1 MKLGEGKGNFS
12 PPPFLFPSK
21 DFRLVGRPLGGRSFD
36 GRLEFGAAG
45 SAEKSAL
52 ALCMKADGLRRARK
66 VAAVGRQQNELEWK
80 TGMRVLLL
88 DLGLELRGGQR
99 QVYYL
104 ARALA
109 RTPDMEPLVACP
121 RAGKLAELLR
131 DEGLPVLGL
140 PGRSPAN
147 PLLLSWMGQRL
158 RDFSPDIVHTHDANA
173 ATVGA
178 FYKLLH
184 SGTLLIHSRRVSYP
198 LRRGL
203 RSWKYRIADAVVG
216 VSREIADGMIGAG
229 IPASRV
235 SAIHSGIDPSRYR
248 PREARQDGGFLFQ
261 SIGAF
266 TPQKGYSVL
275 VRAMAELR
283 KRSLP
288 PWAVRIVGDG
298 PLLDPIKEE
307 ARTLGVDDLLALP
320 GRRDSVDMLPDCDA
334 LVVPSVDGEGSSGA
348 IKEGWVTGV
357 PVICSALA
365 SNQELVRGDEN
376 GLLAAVGDPVSLADA
391 MARCLTDEGLRV
403 RLAEEGSRSVLEFTD
418 TRMAEQYMD
427 LYRRLMGKGTE

>member
-1 MKLGEGKGNFS
+1 
-12 PPPFLFPSK
+12 
-21 DFRLVGRPLGGRSFD
+21 
-36 GRLEFGAAG
+36 
-45 SAEKSAL
+45 
-52 ALCMKADGLRRARK
+52 
-66 VAAVGRQQNELEWK
+66 
-80 TGMRVLLL
+80 MRVLLL

-121 RAGKLAELLR
+121 RTGKLAELLR

-147 PLLLSWMGQRL
+147 PLLLRWMGQRL
-158 RDFSPDIVHTHDANA
+158 RDFPPDIVHTHDANA

-248 PREARQDGGFLFQ
+248 PHEARQDGGFLFQ

-307 ARTLGVDDLLALP
+307 ARNLGVDALLALP

-391 MARCLTDEGLRV
+391 MARCLTDEGLRA
-403 RLAEEGSRSVLEFTD
+403 RLAEAGSRSVLEFTD

>member
-1 MKLGEGKGNFS
+1 MGTFIAATFSGCVDFGDREESSSSRDYTGNETEI
-12 PPPFLFPSK
+12 
-21 DFRLVGRPLGGRSFD
+21 LVSVY
-36 GRLEFGAAG
+36 AAG
-45 SAEKSAL
+45 YGQGWIDEACRIYEEKHPEYRF
-52 ALCMKADGLRRARK
+52 KIRANSRMFDTVK
-66 VAAVGRQQNELEWK
+66 TEL
-80 TGMRVLLL
+80 TSGTCTSDIV
-88 DLGLELRGGQR
+88 
-99 QVYYL
+99 
-104 ARALA
+104 
-109 RTPDMEPLVACP
+109 LVAGYDYLNL
-121 RAGKLAELLR
+121 ATTGKLAELLR
-131 DEGLPVLGL
+131 DEGVPVQGL

-147 PLLLSWMGQRL
+147 PLLLRWMGQRL
-158 RDFSPDIVHTHDANA
+158 RDFPPDIVHTHDANA

-298 PLLDPIKEE
+298 PLLDPIREE
-307 ARTLGVDDLLALP
+307 ARTLGVDALLALP

-357 PVICSALA
+357 PVICSALT

-391 MARCLTDEGLRV
+391 MARCLTDEGLRA
-403 RLAEEGSRSVLEFTD
+403 RLAEAGSRSVLEFTD

>member
-1 MKLGEGKGNFS
+1 
-12 PPPFLFPSK
+12 
-21 DFRLVGRPLGGRSFD
+21 
-36 GRLEFGAAG
+36 
-45 SAEKSAL
+45 
-52 ALCMKADGLRRARK
+52 MKADGLRRARK

-104 ARALA
+104 ARALV

-121 RAGKLAELLR
+121 RTGKLAELLR

-147 PLLLSWMGQRL
+147 PLLLRWMGQRL
-158 RDFSPDIVHTHDANA
+158 RDFPPDIVHTHDANA

-298 PLLDPIKEE
+298 PLLDPIREK
-307 ARTLGVDDLLALP
+307 P
-320 GRRDSVDMLPDCDA
+320 
-334 LVVPSVDGEGSSGA
+334 VPSAWMLCSRCPAAGTAWTCCRTRRSAVQWAVRGA
-348 IKEGWVTGV
+348 AGPLKGWVTGV

-365 SNQELVRGDEN
+365 SNQELVRGDGN
-376 GLLAAVGDPVSLADA
+376 GLLAAVGDPCRLPT
-391 MARCLTDEGLRV
+391 RWRV
-403 RLAEEGSRSVLEFTD
+403 A
-418 TRMAEQYMD
+418 
-427 LYRRLMGKGTE
+427 

>member
-1 MKLGEGKGNFS
+1 ME
-12 PPPFLFPSK
+12 
-21 DFRLVGRPLGGRSFD
+21 V
-36 GRLEFGAAG
+36 
-45 SAEKSAL
+45 
-52 ALCMKADGLRRARK
+52 
-66 VAAVGRQQNELEWK
+66 
-80 TGMRVLLL
+80 
-88 DLGLELRGGQR
+88 
-99 QVYYL
+99 
-104 ARALA
+104 
-109 RTPDMEPLVACP
+109 PDC
-121 RAGKLAELLR
+121 
-131 DEGLPVLGL
+131 
-140 PGRSPAN
+140 
-147 PLLLSWMGQRL
+147 
-158 RDFSPDIVHTHDANA
+158 
-173 ATVGA
+173 
-178 FYKLLH
+178 
-184 SGTLLIHSRRVSYP
+184 
-198 LRRGL
+198 
-203 RSWKYRIADAVVG
+203 DAVVG

-288 PWAVRIVGDG
+288 PWAVRIVGGG

-307 ARTLGVDDLLALP
+307 ARNLGVDALLALP

-376 GLLAAVGDPVSLADA
+376 GLLAAVGDPCRLPT
-391 MARCLTDEGLRV
+391 RWRV
-403 RLAEEGSRSVLEFTD
+403 A
-418 TRMAEQYMD
+418 
-427 LYRRLMGKGTE
+427 

>member
-1 MKLGEGKGNFS
+1 MKLGERKGNLS

-121 RAGKLAELLR
+121 RTGKLAELLR

-147 PLLLSWMGQRL
+147 PLLLRWMGQRL
-158 RDFSPDIVHTHDANA
+158 RDFPPDIVHTHDANA

-203 RSWKYRIADAVVG
+203 RSWKYRIADG
-216 VSREIADGMIGAG
+216 RQPGNRRRHDRGGHPRLTG
-229 IPASRV
+229 QR
-235 SAIHSGIDPSRYR
+235 DPFRN
-248 PREARQDGGFLFQ
+248 
-261 SIGAF
+261 
-266 TPQKGYSVL
+266 
-275 VRAMAELR
+275 
-283 KRSLP
+283 RSFPLP
-288 PWAVRIVGDG
+288 P
-298 PLLDPIKEE
+298 
-307 ARTLGVDDLLALP
+307 
-320 GRRDSVDMLPDCDA
+320 S
-334 LVVPSVDGEGSSGA
+334 
-348 IKEGWVTGV
+348 
-357 PVICSALA
+357 
-365 SNQELVRGDEN
+365 
-376 GLLAAVGDPVSLADA
+376 
-391 MARCLTDEGLRV
+391 
-403 RLAEEGSRSVLEFTD
+403 
-418 TRMAEQYMD
+418 
-427 LYRRLMGKGTE
+427 